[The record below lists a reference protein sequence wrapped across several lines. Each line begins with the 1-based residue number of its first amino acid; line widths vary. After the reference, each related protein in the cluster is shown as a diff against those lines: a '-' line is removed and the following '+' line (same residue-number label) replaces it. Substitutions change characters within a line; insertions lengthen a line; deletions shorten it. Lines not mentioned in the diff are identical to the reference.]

1 MIRLPPRSTRTDTLF
16 PYTTLFRSSGG
27 RVPEPRC
34 PLFCLEANR
43 RLDTVGAW
51 LRPDPIAS
59 AEQILEADA
68 KGIIDLVGQILS
80 PDRDRIATHAIGRA
94 GVGNPVFAFALAELA
109 RRDGDRKSV
118 GSGKSGV
125 VRLELGGRRIHK

>member
-1 MIRLPPRSTRTDTLF
+1 MRLSYIFSLHQCLYFSNSRWTLAGIKLPRG
-16 PYTTLFRSSGG
+16 SGG

-68 KGIIDLVGQILS
+68 KGIIDIVGQILS
-80 PDRDRIATHAIGRA
+80 PDRDRLEIGRETSRER
-94 GVGNPVFAFALAELA
+94 VCQYE
-109 RRDGDRKSV
+109 
-118 GSGKSGV
+118 
-125 VRLELGGRRIHK
+125 